1 MDSWMTTSEATE
13 KRGNTFGHCFAL
25 GQNLPENVHQ
35 LQKFISRVTG
45 GVRRRATY
53 GIKAV
58 CVYFS
63 TPFGS
68 QQSELRRR
76 SYEQNSGQRSGCKT
90 GQKLPKL
97 SNEFWE
103 MILQQKASQ
112 ICQEMYQDLNEVLG
126 SWTKEEN
133 TKKHQGSHILV
144 KCKVSRSN
152 RESWPCRTY
161 HWFWL
166 PSKPKI
172 SYMRPT
178 WIHKHVGR
186 SKESEDGVQI
196 RIHKLHWR
204 RNHWANRKE
213 S

>member
-1 MDSWMTTSEATE
+1 MTTSEATE
-13 KRGNTFGHCFAL
+13 KEGTLLDIVFGL
-25 GQNLPENVHQ
+25 GQNLPENVH
-35 LQKFISRVTG
+35 LLRKIISRDLG

-53 GIKAV
+53 GIKDV

-152 RESWPCRTY
+152 RES
-161 HWFWL
+161 
-166 PSKPKI
+166 
-172 SYMRPT
+172 
-178 WIHKHVGR
+178 
-186 SKESEDGVQI
+186 
-196 RIHKLHWR
+196 
-204 RNHWANRKE
+204 
-213 S
+213 